1 MLHAPP
7 TLGMPVGF
15 HSPIKSPSLLSG
27 SSAGGWTVGWSV
39 GLSSAAR
46 CDSSL
51 TQWRVQSNPITKDL
65 KDAK

>member
-7 TLGMPVGF
+7 TLGMLVGF
-15 HSPIKSPSLLSG
+15 HSPVKSPNLLSG
-27 SSAGGWTVGWSV
+27 SSAGGQRAEWSV

-51 TQWRVQSNPITKDL
+51 SGKGAENDL